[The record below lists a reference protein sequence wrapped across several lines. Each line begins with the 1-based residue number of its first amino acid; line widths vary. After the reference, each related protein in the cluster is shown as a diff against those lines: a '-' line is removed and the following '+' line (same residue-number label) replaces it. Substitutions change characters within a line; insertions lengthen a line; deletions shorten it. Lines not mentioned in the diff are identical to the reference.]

1 MKFGDA
7 AKSDATDLR
16 DRRKRKAIKEF
27 NNSPD
32 TVQHSHVH
40 PQVDAALIKELRS
53 GLTTTKRMPIYL
65 MIAVS

>member
-7 AKSDATDLR
+7 AKSDATASR
-16 DRRKRKAIKEF
+16 NQRKRKAIKEF

-40 PQVDAALIKELRS
+40 PQVDAALIKEARS
-53 GLTTTKRMPIYL
+53 GLTTTKRMPFT
-65 MIAVS
+65 